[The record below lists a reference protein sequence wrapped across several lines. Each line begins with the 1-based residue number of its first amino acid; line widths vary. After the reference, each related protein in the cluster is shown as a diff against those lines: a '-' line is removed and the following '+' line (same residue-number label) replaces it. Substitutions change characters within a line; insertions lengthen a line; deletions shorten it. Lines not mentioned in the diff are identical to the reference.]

1 METTTAKITKIE
13 LVNGV
18 MLSFEVA
25 LPAGKKIEAFDI
37 ETAVD
42 ARILNSSTRGSTG
55 FFNISEEETT
65 LKVGDE
71 ITIDGEVIEAATAGG
86 KIEAVELKGKE
97 SDYRAA
103 YAEKN
108 S

>member
-13 LVNGV
+13 LVNGC

-37 ETAVD
+37 EAIFGSV
-42 ARILNSSTRGSTG
+42 LNSSTRGSTG
-55 FFNISEEETT
+55 FFNVSEEETT

-71 ITIDGEVIEAATAGG
+71 ITTDGEVIEAAEASG
-86 KIEAVELKGKE
+86 KIEIVELKGKE
-97 SDYRAA
+97 SDYRDA